1 MQPHMLT
8 FFGVPVFPAEIG
20 RMNAL
25 TREPDTV
32 STVVG
37 KDAALL
43 SEMVCIAD
51 FFIFGSEA
59 AAAYVEV

>member
-1 MQPHMLT
+1 MLT

-20 RMNAL
+20 RKYVL

-43 SEMVCIAD
+43 SEMVCMAE
-51 FFIFGSEA
+51 FFICGGFG
-59 AAAYVEV
+59 